1 MSSDNSEDFHAEL
14 ARRLQALR
22 DAGSGGTD
30 QNERL
35 LELGRGLR
43 AQIAQLEAERE
54 ASEWLRATQAGE
66 LQQVR
71 ARLEELESLFDALAM
86 LLAEPGADKPAGPI
100 AILGQVAARLSAFEK
115 EKAESQGLIT
125 RLSHNLALQQVDD
138 DLDDAAS
145 RRNALRR
152 LDEAVERG
160 GKAKAPLFCL
170 FIELESQESLKAKSG
185 SIAADFVL
193 VQVAHRLKLGLR
205 RRDVLLRYDT
215 AAFVLLTG
223 DASAEQAYLH
233 AQRLFGALGNDPVE
247 LGTKKL
253 TPQIRIGIVGTAGK
267 KSADD
272 ILRAAKALLKKGKNL
287 PEPIVIDPALVKKK

>member
-1 MSSDNSEDFHAEL
+1 MSSENSEDFHAEL

-22 DAGSGGTD
+22 DAGPGGAD

-43 AQIAQLEAERE
+43 AQIAQLEAERG

-71 ARLEELESLFDALAM
+71 TRIEELESLFDALAI
-86 LLAEPGADKPAGPI
+86 LVAEPGADKPASPT

-160 GKAKAPLFCL
+160 GKAKSPLFCL

-193 VQVAHRLKLGLR
+193 VQVAHRLKLSLR
-205 RRDVLLRYDT
+205 HRDVLLRYDT
-215 AAFVLLTG
+215 AAFVLLT
-223 DASAEQAYLH
+223 DDDSAEHAYLH

-272 ILRAAKALLKKGKNL
+272 ILRAAKALLKKGKSL
-287 PEPIVIDPALVKKK
+287 PEPIVIDPAVVKKK